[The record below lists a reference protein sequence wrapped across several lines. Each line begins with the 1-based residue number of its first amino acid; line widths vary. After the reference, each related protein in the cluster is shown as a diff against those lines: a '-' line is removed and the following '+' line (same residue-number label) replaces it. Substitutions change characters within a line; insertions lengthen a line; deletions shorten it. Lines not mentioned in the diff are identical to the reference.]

1 MTDTPKRGSVAEV
14 AELIGRSET
23 SIRKYIDQTTDAR
36 YTPPGAAHHPL
47 GLESHVTGLT
57 LDVELTRAYAA
68 SRPKG
73 RPSKWT
79 GQGA

>member
-1 MTDTPKRGSVAEV
+1 MTDTPKRGSVTEV
-14 AELIGRSET
+14 AKLIGRSET
-23 SIRKYIDQTTDAR
+23 SIRKYIEQTTPHR
-36 YTPPGAAHHPL
+36 GPGTHPL
-47 GLESHVTGLT
+47 GLQAPITGLT